1 LITGMRTGK
10 TLNQRGERERERD
23 TEHKRRVGASF
34 FLSCCAEIVCAFT
47 PVKLSLRRS
56 DIEALIWWRCNS
68 SSSSKDAAQVGSLPS
83 CGSLCKS
90 YWYVSRLA
98 FSFSP
103 YYLSLL
109 TCLPIFSSWVFLS
122 IWFSSVIQRQ

>member
-1 LITGMRTGK
+1 L
-10 TLNQRGERERERD
+10 
-23 TEHKRRVGASF
+23 
-34 FLSCCAEIVCAFT
+34 
-47 PVKLSLRRS
+47 KLCLRRS
-56 DIEALIWWRCNS
+56 EIEALICWRCNS

-90 YWYVSRLA
+90 YWYVPRLA

-109 TCLPIFSSWVFLS
+109 TCLWIFSSWVFLA
-122 IWFSSVIQRQ
+122 IWFSWVIQKQWVERVQVSRKEWVSEWAY